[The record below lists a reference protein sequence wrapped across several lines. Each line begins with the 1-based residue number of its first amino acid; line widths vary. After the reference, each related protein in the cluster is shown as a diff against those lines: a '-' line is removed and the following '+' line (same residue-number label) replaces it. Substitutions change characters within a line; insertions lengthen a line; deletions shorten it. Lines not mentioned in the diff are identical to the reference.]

1 MQLFSGDAPPAD
13 SARTPQPASDPARS
27 CATDRLAHL
36 ENEVLELRREL
47 AEMQQQLA
55 AFRKQFE

>member
-1 MQLFSGDAPPAD
+1 MQLLSGDAPPAEL
-13 SARTPQPASDPARS
+13 ARTSQPASDPARFS
-27 CATDRLAHL
+27 ATDRLAHL